1 MRSLFIQPTI
11 FLCAAIIAL
20 AAIGCSNG
28 DLSRSEAKKQLSK
41 TVDMCD
47 PCVMEEYS
55 GHTFGVKLLQ
65 LGYLDR
71 ASLTLT
77 PLGEN
82 ALGKDSIT
90 RDPKQSY
97 GWFSVAAFKKE
108 IDEVTGIAVDQRDTG
123 LAEVQFTYRIVPLF
137 DVLRDDPRLA
147 IAVLDQYGSNHLDRR
162 GTVEEKDGK
171 FIAYHTKG
179 EANFKKYDD
188 GWRVAHPIGY
198 SNQLYLK
205 IVPYGGLAR
214 SLMAQR

>member
-1 MRSLFIQPTI
+1 MIL
-11 FLCAAIIAL
+11 AL
-20 AAIGCSNG
+20 TPIGCSTG

-47 PCVMEEYS
+47 PCVLEEFS
-55 GHTFGVKLLQ
+55 GHALGAKLFQ

-71 ASLTLT
+71 ASFTLT

-82 ALGKDSIT
+82 ALGKDAIT
-90 RDPKQSY
+90 RGPQESY

-108 IDEVTGIAVDQRDTG
+108 IDEVTGITSGQRDSG
-123 LAEVQFTYRIVPLF
+123 VAEVQFTYRIVPLF
-137 DVLRDDPRLA
+137 DFLRDDPRLA
-147 IAVLDQYGSNHLDRR
+147 MAILDQYGSNHLDRR

-171 FIAYHTKG
+171 FVAYHTKG

-205 IVPYGGLAR
+205 IVPYGGLPR
-214 SLMAQR
+214 SLTAQR